1 MSPPTQQKALLLQT
15 KQGEFVV
22 GTRPVPKPAPGEI
35 LVKNEYVA
43 LNPADWK
50 IRELGFMIQ
59 TYPAVLG
66 IDASGTVEA
75 VGEGVDKFKLGD
87 KVYVSVSIYG
97 WSLLTVHS
105 TVCMQASRM
114 PITQHSNNTHS
125 STRAWQPRSVLRTCY
140 CVDLLTLV
148 HVLVISFRSRLLS
161 SRERRFLWLSSRP
174 R

>member
-1 MSPPTQQKALLLQT
+1 MSPPTQQKALLLQA

-87 KVYVSVSIYG
+87 KVYVGTSIYG
-97 WSLLTVHS
+97 WSLLTRFIRQF
-105 TVCMQASRM
+105 VCR
-114 PITQHSNNTHS
+114 P
-125 STRAWQPRSVLRTCY
+125 PGC
-140 CVDLLTLV
+140 
-148 HVLVISFRSRLLS
+148 RSRNIPTIHSHQRGLGSQGRCGGPANIILTCLRLCMYS
-161 SRERRFLWLSSRP
+161 
-174 R
+174 